1 MNDKMTEIRLHGRG
15 GQGVKTASLLLAEAA
30 IEGGKYVQGFSDY
43 GPERAGAPVQGF
55 TRISDD
61 PIRLHNFITE
71 PDVIIVLD
79 PTLIGTIDI
88 TEGLCSKSGKVLVN
102 TGEEPAVVAEKLG
115 VSPSCVW
122 TVDATQ
128 ISLDEIGRNIP
139 NSPMMGAFV
148 KATGLIDLDW
158 IEATFTKKF
167 SKKSPKLVTGN
178 VKAIERAFEES
189 KNG

>member
-1 MNDKMTEIRLHGRG
+1 LNDKTTEIRLHGRG

-55 TRISDD
+55 TRISDE

-79 PTLIGTIDI
+79 PTLIGSIDI
-88 TEGLCSKSGKVLVN
+88 TDGMCGKSGKVLVN
-102 TGEEPAVVAEKLG
+102 TPEDPATMAEKLG
-115 VSPSCVW
+115 VSPGCVW

-128 ISLDEIGRNIP
+128 ISLDEMGRNIP
-139 NSPMMGAFV
+139 NSPMMGLFV
-148 KATGLIDLDW
+148 KATGLMELDW

-167 SKKSPKLVTGN
+167 SKKDPKIVVGN
-178 VKAIERAFEES
+178 VKAISRAFEEA

>member
-1 MNDKMTEIRLHGRG
+1 MNGKMTEIRLHGRG

-79 PTLIGTIDI
+79 PTLIGAIDVLH
-88 TEGLCSKSGKVLVN
+88 GLKEDGMVLVDTAKKPEELGLKTKAKVLTIPATDIALKTLGKAIQN
-102 TGEEPAVVAEKLG
+102 TTL
-115 VSPSCVW
+115 
-122 TVDATQ
+122 
-128 ISLDEIGRNIP
+128 
-139 NSPMMGAFV
+139 MGAFAG
-148 KATGLIDLDW
+148 ATGLISVDAIKRSVKHRFPGELGEKNAKAVQTAYDLMR
-158 IEATFTKKF
+158 
-167 SKKSPKLVTGN
+167 GG
-178 VKAIERAFEES
+178 

>member
-1 MNDKMTEIRLHGRG
+1 LSANMTEIRLHGRG

-71 PDVIIVLD
+71 PDIIIVLD
-79 PTLIGTIDI
+79 PTLIGAIDI
-88 TEGLCSKSGKVLVN
+88 TEGLCKKNGKVLVN
-102 TGEEPAVVAEKLG
+102 TGETPEAMAKKLG
-115 VSPSCVW
+115 ISPGCVW
-122 TVDATQ
+122 TIDATQ
-128 ISLDEIGRNIP
+128 ISLDELGRNIP
-139 NSPMMGAFV
+139 NSPMMGVFV
-148 KATGLIDLDW
+148 KATGLMELDW
-158 IEATFTKKF
+158 IEETFKKKF
-167 SKKSPKLVTGN
+167 SAKSPKIVEGN
-178 VKAIERAFEES
+178 IKAIDRAYEEA

>member
-1 MNDKMTEIRLHGRG
+1 MSTQMTEIRLHGRG

-79 PTLIGTIDI
+79 PTLIGAIDI
-88 TEGLCSKSGKVLVN
+88 TEGLCGEGGKVLVN
-102 TGEEPAVVAEKLG
+102 TNEAPAAMAKKLG
-115 VSPSCVW
+115 VSPGCVW

-128 ISLDEIGRNIP
+128 ISLDELGRNIP
-139 NSPMMGAFV
+139 NSPMMGVFV
-148 KATGLIDLDW
+148 KATGLMELDW

-167 SKKSPKLVTGN
+167 SKKSPKLVAGN
-178 VKAIERAFEES
+178 IKAISRAFEEA

>member
-1 MNDKMTEIRLHGRG
+1 MSANMTEIRLHGRG
-15 GQGVKTASLLLAEAA
+15 GHGVKTASLLLAEAA

-55 TRISDD
+55 TRISDE

-79 PTLIGTIDI
+79 PTLIGSINI
-88 TEGLCSKSGKVLVN
+88 TDGLCRKDGKVLVN
-102 TGEEPAVVAEKLG
+102 TPDDPATMAEKLG
-115 VSPSCVW
+115 VSPGCVW
-122 TVDATQ
+122 TVDATK
-128 ISLDEIGRNIP
+128 ISLEELGRHIP
-139 NSPMMGAFV
+139 NSPMMGVFV
-148 KATGLIDLDW
+148 KATGLIDQDW

-167 SKKSPKLVTGN
+167 SKKNPKIVAGN
-178 VKAIERAFEES
+178 IKAISRAFEEA